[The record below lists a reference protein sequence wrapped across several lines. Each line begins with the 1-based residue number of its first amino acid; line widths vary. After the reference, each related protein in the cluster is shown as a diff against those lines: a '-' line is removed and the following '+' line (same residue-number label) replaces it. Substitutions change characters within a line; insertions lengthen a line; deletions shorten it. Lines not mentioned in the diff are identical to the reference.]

1 MSSASPALASPAVV
15 APEQVPL
22 RRDSRLAG
30 TRGLAVNGGA
40 LILNVLAA
48 GALGF
53 VFWVAA
59 ARLAA
64 PETVSRASAAV
75 TAIIA
80 VVSLAQQNFV
90 LTLPPLLAVSPEP
103 KRLVRNTYRIAL
115 GVTALAAP
123 VYVLA
128 GPRLAHGLEFLEDWR
143 LGGAFVLVSLVW
155 CVFSLQ
161 DAVLTGVRRAG
172 IVLGENTLWGVLRLV
187 VLGLAWTLGIRLG
200 VGWIIASWA
209 IPATVLV
216 VAVSWYLFAS
226 ERSPLGRPLGSHV
239 FARRKFLTYMGAEYA
254 ASVLGSVVALVISA
268 YALTALGADAAAAP
282 LVAASLVLVVEG
294 ALSSFGQ
301 ALAVEASRAGG
312 EPTRRRNL
320 LAVTV
325 LFLGGASLV
334 AVVGSW
340 VAGEHVMGILG
351 SHYRTA
357 GGQALAILMLSVP
370 ARALTFVSNADN
382 RIRGEGGRNLLQQ
395 VVACAVVFGLLFGL
409 RPDTVASICW
419 VIVAMRVAAAGV
431 AAVHLNRGRLRPAS
445 A

>member
-1 MSSASPALASPAVV
+1 MSTGSAALAPPAAV
-15 APEQVPL
+15 APDPVVLP
-22 RRDSRLAG
+22 RGSRLAG

-40 LILNVLAA
+40 LIVNVLAS
-48 GALGF
+48 GVLGF

-59 ARLAA
+59 ARLAE
-64 PETVSRASAAV
+64 PDTVSRASAAV

-90 LTLPPLLAVSPEP
+90 LTLPSLLAVSPEP
-103 KRLVRNTYRIAL
+103 KRLVTTTYRVAL

-123 VYVLA
+123 VYVIA
-128 GPRLAHGLEFLEDWR
+128 GPRLAHGLDFLRDWR

-155 CVFSLQ
+155 CIFSLQ

-172 IVLGENTLWGVLRLV
+172 IVLGENTLWGSLRLV
-187 VLGLAWTLGIRLG
+187 VMGLAWLVGIRLG

-216 VAVSWYLFAS
+216 AAVSWYLFAS
-226 ERSPLGRPLGSHV
+226 GRSPLAHPLGTHV
-239 FARRKFLTYMGAEYA
+239 FARRKFLAYMGAEYA
-254 ASVLGSVVALVISA
+254 SSVLSSVVALVCSA
-268 YALTALGADAAAAP
+268 YTLTTLGADAAAAP

-301 ALAVEASRAGG
+301 ALAVEASRAGADS
-312 EPTRRRNL
+312 TRRRNL
-320 LAVTV
+320 LGVTV
-325 LFLGGASLV
+325 LFLGGASIL
-334 AVVGSW
+334 AVGGAW
-340 VAGEHVMGILG
+340 IAGEHVMGILG
-351 SHYRTA
+351 ADYRAA

-395 VVACAVVFGLLFGL
+395 VVACVVVFALLFGL

-419 VIVAMRVAAAGV
+419 VLVAMRVAAAALG
-431 AAVHLNRGRLRPAS
+431 AVHLNQGRLRPAS

>member
-1 MSSASPALASPAVV
+1 MSTGSPALAPPAVV
-15 APEQVPL
+15 APEHVALP
-22 RRDSRLAG
+22 RASRLAG

-40 LILNVLAA
+40 LIVNVLAS
-48 GALGF
+48 GVLGF

-64 PETVSRASAAV
+64 PDTVSRASAAV

-90 LTLPPLLAVSPEP
+90 LTLPSLLAVSPEP
-103 KRLVRNTYRIAL
+103 KRLVRTTYRVAL
-115 GVTALAAP
+115 AVTAVAAP
-123 VYVLA
+123 VYVVA
-128 GPRLAHGLEFLEDWR
+128 GPRLAHGLDFLRDWR

-161 DAVLTGVRRAG
+161 DAVLTGVRRAS
-172 IVLGENTLWGVLRLV
+172 IVLGENTLWGALRLV
-187 VLGLAWTLGIRLG
+187 VMGSAWLVGIRLG
-200 VGWIIASWA
+200 IGWIIASWA
-209 IPATVLV
+209 VPATLLV
-216 VAVSWYLFAS
+216 IVVSWYLFAS
-226 ERSPLGRPLGSHV
+226 GRSPLARPLGTQV

-254 ASVLGSVVALVISA
+254 SSVLGSVVALVSSA
-268 YALTALGADAAAAP
+268 YALTALGADDAAAP

-301 ALAVEASRAGG
+301 ALAVEASRAGADSA
-312 EPTRRRNL
+312 RRRNL
-320 LAVTV
+320 LGVTV
-325 LFLGGASLV
+325 LFLGGASIL

-351 SHYRTA
+351 SDYRAA
-357 GGQALAILMLSVP
+357 GGQALGILMLSVP

-395 VVACAVVFGLLFGL
+395 VVACAVVFGLLFVL

-419 VIVAMRVAAAGV
+419 VLVAMRVAAAAV
-431 AAVHLNRGRLRPAS
+431 AAVQLNRGRLRPAS